1 MFDSIINLLIRG
13 FENLHNMVFN
23 IIPNVN
29 LSYGLTI
36 ILSIII
42 VKLITLPLNIKQIKT
57 TKVLQ
62 KIQPEMQKI
71 QAKYKSD
78 PQKQQQQ
85 ILQLY
90 RDYKINPL
98 SGCLPTFI
106 QLPIL
111 LLFFQLFLRLPGL
124 QENTISFLWI
134 PNLAAKDPYFILP
147 ILAVVTGFIQGK
159 LSIPVSQDNKAQAQQ
174 SRVMN
179 IVLSVML
186 GVFTISVSSAV
197 GIYYVFSNII
207 SIIISLII
215 NKVVLRDSESEKNI
229 RG

>member
-1 MFDSIINLLIRG
+1 MFDGIINLLIKG
-13 FENLHNMVFN
+13 FEGLHSLVFN

-36 ILSIII
+36 ILAIII

-62 KIQPEMQKI
+62 KIQPELQKI

-85 ILQLY
+85 MLQLY
-90 RDYKINPL
+90 KDYKINPL

-147 ILAVVTGFIQGK
+147 ILAVVTGFLQGK
-159 LSIPVSQDNKAQAQQ
+159 LSIPVSNDNKAQAQQ

-197 GIYYVFSNII
+197 GIYYVFSNVI
-207 SIIISLII
+207 SIIISFII
-215 NKVVLRDSESEKNI
+215 NKILKDDKEISKK
-229 RG
+229 